1 MKKRVVS
8 WLLVVLM
15 LTSMLPTGVWAE
27 DVYRSSEDTGRYG
40 VSTLAGSTAD
50 AELEGFFNE
59 WEGIATVAN
68 AATRGFVR
76 DGDKLKS
83 GNTARNDTYTRST
96 LTVTMLRA
104 AELSFDYQLDGA
116 TQNGMEVKNGSKTLY
131 TYSSY
136 GSSGAEKVNGNM
148 SDTATVQANAG
159 DVITIS
165 YYRGYAS
172 SGSNCMWLSNFKASL
187 PAQVI
192 FHANDGTETT
202 VQQGVF
208 GSGTLQAN
216 TFQRDGYRF
225 EGWATT
231 PDGAVAYADKDSITI
246 TENTDLYAVWTRV
259 YRVAFQLTPADAQFS
274 LYGDEARTALIAA
287 DSGTAYTLAAGTYYY
302 SVSAFGYAAVQGSVT
317 VSGDAQEPV
326 VLAEKPVVT
335 VTFAYADG
343 KTDVDGGKLTV
354 RTGERDMAAEEGSD
368 GMAFRLPAGYAY
380 DWSFRS
386 ANYGKQSGTVD
397 LTGVSESGTR
407 SVTIPMTA
415 KSAWEGADDISEP
428 AAVDGVYQIT
438 SGSELAWLA
447 QQVNAGVSDGTSFS
461 AVLCNDVDL
470 GDEAWTPIGNGTG
483 KAYKGTFDGQGYTI
497 RNLYVTGS
505 TSMDYGLFGTVNGGT
520 VRNVTVEGRVEVTSD
535 SSRYGIAAIVGQ
547 LYGTTGGVE
556 NCLNRASVKG
566 GQYVGGIVGYVA
578 GGSSSAEKFIKN
590 CGNVG
595 DVTSEGHRA
604 AGIAANISGQVAV
617 ENCYST
623 GTITGGGW
631 YSGGISAYVDSS
643 YASVKNCYAAGSVTG
658 SGAGAVFGKVSYSS
672 TVVANCYYPDTLS
685 VGDSKAVKVTEQQLK
700 TLDSAAAL
708 GEAFMQDAKSIN
720 GGYPILTWQI
730 TTYEVTFAVTPEDA
744 EVRIDGAKGKQNGN
758 VWTFRLPEG
767 TYSYTAFAFGYADES
782 GTIEV
787 SGAARKDITL
797 TPVEKRTVRFSVT
810 PKDANAAVTVQW
822 NGKTVA
828 AEQDGS
834 YRLPDGTY
842 TYTVRAKGYAKVSQ
856 TLKVSGDVTVPVTLE
871 PSAAW
876 DGQTVTAP
884 EAGDGTEASPY
895 EIENGEQLAW
905 LAQTVN
911 AGNGSTRLYAVLT
924 EDIDLGDGVWT
935 PIGADSHEF
944 TGRFD
949 GQGHTVSRMKAE
961 TRYAGLFGV
970 VKDAEI
976 RGVVVQGIAA
986 GTDSSSGDAA
996 GLVARTKGSTVT
1008 ITECGSEV
1016 AVSGGANGGGIL
1028 GKNHSGSTV
1037 VTISA
1042 CYNTGDISGKAR
1054 AGGISGG
1061 NTGEVNISDCYNT
1074 GSITG
1079 GSYAGGGIR
1088 GYYGG
1093 FVGTVANCY
1102 NSGAVTGTNT
1112 GAIAP
1117 GANSR
1122 ISNCFYLDSGTDGNS
1137 GAAAQTAQQ
1146 LQELAI
1152 SDAFEH
1158 VAGRNGGMPVLKWQK
1173 LTPVV
1178 KDPVLAQNV
1187 EFGLEQVHLTS
1198 SSAVEVEDGVGMLAS
1213 SQLTWDAV
1221 DGAEGYV
1228 ITLWRQTA
1236 ELVEGEDYTQM
1247 VLARATAFTANGT
1260 ETDYDCAAEL
1270 AEQGEGVYYATVTA
1284 VVDGAYTEP
1293 SLEYVDEHVA
1303 GYQMPYDRMS
1313 TVTNVKWEGTVLHW
1327 DKKPYFTAEQIYT
1340 ILLSIVEDD
1349 GSYRTLTPV
1358 EVSGN
1363 AGMADLGN
1371 TFAAGRRY
1379 AAQVI
1384 AHSDADI
1391 LETMGLTDSRPS
1403 QAVIYD
1409 GSGTP
1414 EVPDDHDDTWVAIT
1428 SAQQWIDL
1436 ANVEDMPSDPADSS
1450 SDSQQKVEWSKKY
1463 YLANDL
1469 DFSQLSAAYQTKTKS
1484 IGNTTNRFNGVLDGN
1499 GYVIRG
1505 LTLSNY
1511 DSGLFWYVGAG
1522 GYIYDLK
1529 VENANVLFSDNAAV
1543 LVHNNYGLMEQ
1554 CAVVN
1559 TNITADTGAVLGG
1572 MVSRNYGTI
1581 RDSYVEGGTLTSNS
1595 ATSTG
1600 HAGFVGANEE
1610 GGLIERCWT
1619 SMSVSTQS
1627 DYAGGFVGLGY
1638 GGTIRNCFA
1647 LGNVSGRGYSGGFVG
1662 RSVFQ
1667 GNAYESCYAAGI
1679 VTVAGAEGN
1688 GFIGGNKPDSAFQ
1701 YDQSEGVWNCYY
1713 NSENTGAHGYGAEP
1727 RTGMQMRLADFVRE
1741 LGSGIWTRDD
1751 AVNGG
1756 LPYLTT
1762 VKAPETAKTADITV
1776 HVAVVTYDK
1785 ETYTF
1790 DFDHKSVVDVT
1801 VESTGNTRVVD
1812 VMDAAQAQG
1821 KLTYSYSTT
1830 ATFGRF
1836 IHTINGHA
1844 VNAPD
1849 GWMFTIN
1856 DALSNVSAST
1866 ASVKDGDRVLWF
1878 EGTTENQ
1885 FQGPLWAELDGST
1898 IQWETISTVAELQ
1911 ALAVSKDPA
1920 VLAKN
1925 YKLARDLDLSGVT
1938 FSGIGSASAPFTGMF
1953 DGQGHTVSHV
1963 TVKGGDN
1970 AGFFN
1975 VTLGAVIKNLHLSD
1989 VNVTGGSRVGGLVGW
2004 AQAELDRQDM
2014 AGSKAGLVGSCTVS
2028 GTVSGSSAV
2037 GGLVGLNEGRSDQ
2050 ETMFSVA
2057 SAVDK
2062 CTAAVSV
2069 SGKEKVGG
2077 LVGENS
2083 GSITK
2088 SAAQGS
2094 VTAPDGMMVGGFA
2107 GDNSGGIYDSHAEG
2121 EVRGKSYAGGFVGI
2135 SDGTVKNCYSL
2146 GSVTGTDYTG
2156 GFAGGISAAENA
2168 VGAGLVSVTGTPTY
2182 GYTGG
2187 FAGRLGGTLAGLDNQ
2202 ITIKNVYGNC
2212 MKPDGQWKA
2221 AGNSFA
2227 GSSEQAAV
2235 EGMKLT
2241 TWQQVNDKLMELFGV
2256 SLPWIVDDTALMDS
2270 IAATLTETKDG
2281 WSAMDMAAYGQLAG
2295 KTARLSDAA
2304 RQNIMDL
2311 LIAEASGTT
2320 DAGARSR
2327 IELVLRALGVD
2338 STELYPQGS
2347 SKAVNNGA
2355 LLKTM
2360 DMSSVTVWAAPY
2372 VLLANMQ
2379 GGVKL
2384 TDQQIETLIAT
2395 IAAAESNGIL
2405 GSSYGGAYYA
2415 DPDTTGAAMAA
2426 LSAYTDRSSAIAA
2439 ARTAYN
2445 RLPAEEKALVTNY
2458 AVLVAAEETYAAL
2471 VKAQQETS
2479 GVKENTVWRTQYE
2492 TALDKAG
2499 ENDLTFGSEW
2509 LVIALARSGR
2519 TVPDSYYDSVVKA
2532 VQDAGGELS
2541 DKKFTEYSRVILAL
2555 TAIGKDPADV
2565 GGYDLLAKLADMD
2578 KVTYQ
2583 GLNGAIF
2590 ALIALDSAGYE
2601 VPAAAED
2608 ANQTSREALVAY
2620 ILDKQLSDGGW
2631 ALSGDSADPDMTAMA
2646 VQALAAYRDD
2656 AAVQAAVDKAVQTLS
2671 DMQLSDGGYSS
2682 WGTVNSESCAQVI
2695 IALTTLG
2702 IDPAKDSRFIKY
2714 GLSLLD
2720 ALCAYYKDGGFCHT
2734 RDGAADDIA
2743 TEQALCAL
2751 TAYARLLNGQ
2761 TALYDM
2767 TDLAAGITPAEPDAQ
2782 EPAEEQEPAAQNGA
2796 VVWIVVAAAAA
2807 AAGAAV
2813 IAASKRRKKE

>member
-40 VSTLAGSTAD
+40 VSTLASAAD
-50 AELEGFFNE
+50 AELEGFFDE

-216 TFQRDGYRF
+216 TFKRDGYRF

-231 PDGAVAYADKDSITI
+231 PDGAMAYADKGSITI

-259 YRVAFQLTPADAQFS
+259 YRVAFQLTPTDAQFS

-302 SVSAFGYAAVQGSVT
+302 SVSAFGYA
-317 VSGDAQEPV
+317 
-326 VLAEKPVVT
+326 
-335 VTFAYADG
+335 
-343 KTDVDGGKLTV
+343 
-354 RTGERDMAAEEGSD
+354 
-368 GMAFRLPAGYAY
+368 
-380 DWSFRS
+380 
-386 ANYGKQSGTVD
+386 
-397 LTGVSESGTR
+397 
-407 SVTIPMTA
+407 
-415 KSAWEGADDISEP
+415 
-428 AAVDGVYQIT
+428 
-438 SGSELAWLA
+438 
-447 QQVNAGVSDGTSFS
+447 
-461 AVLCNDVDL
+461 
-470 GDEAWTPIGNGTG
+470 
-483 KAYKGTFDGQGYTI
+483 
-497 RNLYVTGS
+497 
-505 TSMDYGLFGTVNGGT
+505 
-520 VRNVTVEGRVEVTSD
+520 
-535 SSRYGIAAIVGQ
+535 
-547 LYGTTGGVE
+547 
-556 NCLNRASVKG
+556 
-566 GQYVGGIVGYVA
+566 
-578 GGSSSAEKFIKN
+578 
-590 CGNVG
+590 
-595 DVTSEGHRA
+595 
-604 AGIAANISGQVAV
+604 
-617 ENCYST
+617 
-623 GTITGGGW
+623 
-631 YSGGISAYVDSS
+631 
-643 YASVKNCYAAGSVTG
+643 
-658 SGAGAVFGKVSYSS
+658 
-672 TVVANCYYPDTLS
+672 
-685 VGDSKAVKVTEQQLK
+685 
-700 TLDSAAAL
+700 
-708 GEAFMQDAKSIN
+708 
-720 GGYPILTWQI
+720 
-730 TTYEVTFAVTPEDA
+730 
-744 EVRIDGAKGKQNGN
+744 
-758 VWTFRLPEG
+758 
-767 TYSYTAFAFGYADES
+767 DES
-782 GTIEV
+782 GNIEV

-810 PKDANAAVTVQW
+810 PEDAGAAVTVQW

-856 TLKVSGDVTVPVTLE
+856 TLKVSGDVTVSVALE

-895 EIENGEQLAW
+895 EIENGEQLVW
-905 LAQTVN
+905 LARTVN

-924 EDIDLGDGVWT
+924 EDIDLGDGAWT
-935 PIGADSHEF
+935 PIGADFHEF

-1028 GKNHSGSTV
+1028 GKNHSSSTV

-1042 CYNTGDISGKAR
+1042 CYNTGDISGKER

-1061 NTGEVNISDCYNT
+1061 NTGKVNISDCYNT
-1074 GSITG
+1074 GSING

-1088 GYYGG
+1088 GYYGGG

-1117 GANSR
+1117 GANSS

-1178 KDPVLAQNV
+1178 KEPVLAQNV

-1436 ANVEDMPSDPADSS
+1436 ANVEDLPSDPADSS

-1762 VKAPETAKTADITV
+1762 VKAPEMAKTADITV

-1866 ASVKDGDRVLWF
+1866 ASVKDGDKVLWF

-1911 ALAVSKDPA
+1911 ALAASKDPA

-2028 GTVSGSSAV
+2028 GTVSGSRAV

-2077 LVGENS
+2077 LAGENS

-2094 VTAPDGMMVGGFA
+2094 VTAPDGVMVGGFA

-2146 GSVTGTDYTG
+2146 GSVAGTDYTG

-2202 ITIKNVYGNC
+2202 ITVKNVYGNC

-2221 AGNSFA
+2221 AGNSFT

-2295 KTARLSDAA
+2295 KTARLTDAA

-2347 SKAVNNGA
+2347 GKAVNNGA
-2355 LLKTM
+2355 LLKAM
-2360 DMSSVTVWAAPY
+2360 DMSGVTVWAAPY

-2426 LSAYTDRSSAIAA
+2426 LSAYTDRSSAKTLLDKLVRGAANHVAGAGYYSNANSDAMLIIGFIAAGVDPETVLCASGITLVEDMLRYANDANNGFLYAGEDNALATEQGFRALVALAQFRANGGKAYNIYNFSKTAVKPGHATGSGEPDVPVNPPEENEDITVTVSIRTPAGMWMDGKSVTVKKGSTVYHAFIEALRDSGITQSGAASGYVRSMTKGGVTYGEFTHGDNSGWLYKVNGVLPNVALTQKKLADGDDILWYYTTDWKQDPDAGAMADQSLTAADVIKLINAIGDVTLDSGSAIAA

-2479 GVKENTVWRTQYE
+2479 GVKENTAWRTQYE

-2541 DKKFTEYSRVILAL
+2541 DKKFSEYSRVILAL

-2601 VPAAAED
+2601 VPAAAEGAD
-2608 ANQTSREALVAY
+2608 QTSREALVAY

-2646 VQALAAYRDD
+2646 LQALAAYRDD
-2656 AAVQAAVDKAVQTLS
+2656 AAVQAAVDEAVQTLS
-2671 DMQLSDGGYSS
+2671 DMQLADGGYSS

-2767 TDLAAGITPAEPDAQ
+2767 TDLAAGIAPAEPDAQ

>member
-1 MKKRVVS
+1 
-8 WLLVVLM
+8 
-15 LTSMLPTGVWAE
+15 
-27 DVYRSSEDTGRYG
+27 
-40 VSTLAGSTAD
+40 
-50 AELEGFFNE
+50 
-59 WEGIATVAN
+59 
-68 AATRGFVR
+68 
-76 DGDKLKS
+76 
-83 GNTARNDTYTRST
+83 
-96 LTVTMLRA
+96 
-104 AELSFDYQLDGA
+104 
-116 TQNGMEVKNGSKTLY
+116 
-131 TYSSY
+131 
-136 GSSGAEKVNGNM
+136 
-148 SDTATVQANAG
+148 
-159 DVITIS
+159 
-165 YYRGYAS
+165 
-172 SGSNCMWLSNFKASL
+172 
-187 PAQVI
+187 
-192 FHANDGTETT
+192 
-202 VQQGVF
+202 
-208 GSGTLQAN
+208 
-216 TFQRDGYRF
+216 
-225 EGWATT
+225 
-231 PDGAVAYADKDSITI
+231 
-246 TENTDLYAVWTRV
+246 
-259 YRVAFQLTPADAQFS
+259 
-274 LYGDEARTALIAA
+274 
-287 DSGTAYTLAAGTYYY
+287 
-302 SVSAFGYAAVQGSVT
+302 
-317 VSGDAQEPV
+317 
-326 VLAEKPVVT
+326 
-335 VTFAYADG
+335 
-343 KTDVDGGKLTV
+343 
-354 RTGERDMAAEEGSD
+354 
-368 GMAFRLPAGYAY
+368 
-380 DWSFRS
+380 
-386 ANYGKQSGTVD
+386 
-397 LTGVSESGTR
+397 
-407 SVTIPMTA
+407 
-415 KSAWEGADDISEP
+415 
-428 AAVDGVYQIT
+428 
-438 SGSELAWLA
+438 
-447 QQVNAGVSDGTSFS
+447 
-461 AVLCNDVDL
+461 
-470 GDEAWTPIGNGTG
+470 
-483 KAYKGTFDGQGYTI
+483 
-497 RNLYVTGS
+497 
-505 TSMDYGLFGTVNGGT
+505 
-520 VRNVTVEGRVEVTSD
+520 
-535 SSRYGIAAIVGQ
+535 
-547 LYGTTGGVE
+547 
-556 NCLNRASVKG
+556 
-566 GQYVGGIVGYVA
+566 
-578 GGSSSAEKFIKN
+578 
-590 CGNVG
+590 
-595 DVTSEGHRA
+595 
-604 AGIAANISGQVAV
+604 
-617 ENCYST
+617 
-623 GTITGGGW
+623 
-631 YSGGISAYVDSS
+631 
-643 YASVKNCYAAGSVTG
+643 
-658 SGAGAVFGKVSYSS
+658 
-672 TVVANCYYPDTLS
+672 
-685 VGDSKAVKVTEQQLK
+685 
-700 TLDSAAAL
+700 
-708 GEAFMQDAKSIN
+708 
-720 GGYPILTWQI
+720 
-730 TTYEVTFAVTPEDA
+730 
-744 EVRIDGAKGKQNGN
+744 
-758 VWTFRLPEG
+758 
-767 TYSYTAFAFGYADES
+767 
-782 GTIEV
+782 
-787 SGAARKDITL
+787 
-797 TPVEKRTVRFSVT
+797 
-810 PKDANAAVTVQW
+810 
-822 NGKTVA
+822 
-828 AEQDGS
+828 
-834 YRLPDGTY
+834 
-842 TYTVRAKGYAKVSQ
+842 
-856 TLKVSGDVTVPVTLE
+856 
-871 PSAAW
+871 
-876 DGQTVTAP
+876 
-884 EAGDGTEASPY
+884 
-895 EIENGEQLAW
+895 
-905 LAQTVN
+905 
-911 AGNGSTRLYAVLT
+911 
-924 EDIDLGDGVWT
+924 
-935 PIGADSHEF
+935 
-944 TGRFD
+944 
-949 GQGHTVSRMKAE
+949 
-961 TRYAGLFGV
+961 
-970 VKDAEI
+970 
-976 RGVVVQGIAA
+976 
-986 GTDSSSGDAA
+986 
-996 GLVARTKGSTVT
+996 
-1008 ITECGSEV
+1008 
-1016 AVSGGANGGGIL
+1016 
-1028 GKNHSGSTV
+1028 
-1037 VTISA
+1037 
-1042 CYNTGDISGKAR
+1042 
-1054 AGGISGG
+1054 
-1061 NTGEVNISDCYNT
+1061 
-1074 GSITG
+1074 
-1079 GSYAGGGIR
+1079 
-1088 GYYGG
+1088 
-1093 FVGTVANCY
+1093 
-1102 NSGAVTGTNT
+1102 
-1112 GAIAP
+1112 
-1117 GANSR
+1117 
-1122 ISNCFYLDSGTDGNS
+1122 
-1137 GAAAQTAQQ
+1137 
-1146 LQELAI
+1146 
-1152 SDAFEH
+1152 
-1158 VAGRNGGMPVLKWQK
+1158 MPVLKWQK
-1173 LTPVV
+1173 LAPVV

-1187 EFGLEQVHLTS
+1187 EFGLEQVHLTN
-1198 SSAVEVEDGVGMLAS
+1198 SSAMEVEDGVGMLAS

-1247 VLARATAFTANGT
+1247 VLVRATAFPANGT

-1293 SLEYVDEHVA
+1293 SLEYVDEYVA

-1313 TVTNVKWEGTVLHW
+1313 TVTNVKWEGTVLRW

-1414 EVPDDHDDTWVAIT
+1414 EIPDDHDDTWVAIT

-1436 ANVEDMPSDPADSS
+1436 ANVEDMPSDPADSR

-1511 DSGLFWYVGAG
+1511 DSGLFWYVGAS

-1595 ATSTG
+1595 TTSTG

-1679 VTVAGAEGN
+1679 VTVTGAEGN
-1688 GFIGGNKPDSAFQ
+1688 GFIGGNKPDSGFQ

-1727 RTGMQMRLADFVRE
+1727 RTGIQMRLADFVRE

-1911 ALAVSKDPA
+1911 ALAASKDPA

-2004 AQAELDRQDM
+2004 VRAELDRQDM
-2014 AGSKAGLVGSCTVS
+2014 AGSKAGLAGSCTVS
-2028 GTVSGSSAV
+2028 GTVSGSRAV
-2037 GGLVGLNEGRSDQ
+2037 GGLVGLNEGLSDQ

-2083 GSITK
+2083 GSITR

-2094 VTAPDGMMVGGFA
+2094 VTAPDGVMVGGFA
-2107 GDNSGGIYDSHAEG
+2107 GDNSGSIYDSHAEG
-2121 EVRGKSYAGGFVGI
+2121 EVRGKSYTGGFVGI

-2168 VGAGLVSVTGTPTY
+2168 VGAGLVSVTGTSTY

-2202 ITIKNVYGNC
+2202 ITVKNVYGNC

-2221 AGNSFA
+2221 AGNSFT

-2270 IAATLTETKDG
+2270 IAATLTATKDG

-2295 KTARLSDAA
+2295 KTYKLTDAA

-2338 STELYPQGS
+2338 SAELYPQGS

-2355 LLKTM
+2355 LLKAM
-2360 DMSSVTVWAAPY
+2360 DMSGVTVWAAPY

-2405 GSSYGGAYYA
+2405 GSSYGGTYYA

-2426 LSAYTDRSSAIAA
+2426 LSAYTDRSSAKTLLDKLVQGAANHVAGAGYYSNANSDAMLIIGFIAAGVDPETVLCASGITLVEDMLRYANDANNGFLYAGEDNALATEQGFRALVALAQFRANGGKAYNIYDFSKTAVKPGHATGSGEPDVPVNPPEENEDITVTVSIRTPAGMWMDGKSVTVKKGSTVYHAFIEALKDSGITQSGAASGYVRSMTKGGVTYGEFTHGDNSGWLYKVNGVLPNVALTQKKLADGDDILWYYTTDWKQDPDAGAMADQSLTAADVIKLIDAIGNVTLDSGSAIAA

-2471 VKAQQETS
+2471 VKAQQATS
-2479 GVKENTVWRTQYE
+2479 GVKENTAWRTQYE

-2541 DKKFTEYSRVILAL
+2541 DKKFSEYSRVILAL

-2646 VQALAAYRDD
+2646 LQALAAYRDD
-2656 AAVQAAVDKAVQTLS
+2656 AAVQAAVDEAVQTLS

>member
-40 VSTLAGSTAD
+40 VSTLASAAD

-68 AATRGFVR
+68 AATLGFVR

-96 LTVTMLRA
+96 LKVTMLRA

-216 TFQRDGYRF
+216 TFKRDGYRF

-415 KSAWEGADDISEP
+415 KSAWEGAGDISEP

-461 AVLCNDVDL
+461 AVLCNDIDL

-505 TSMDYGLFGTVNGGT
+505 TPMDYGLFGTVYGGT

-566 GQYVGGIVGYVA
+566 GQYVGGIVGYV
-578 GGSSSAEKFIKN
+578 GYGSSSAQRFIKN

-595 DVTSEGHRA
+595 DVTSKGNRA

-623 GTITGGGW
+623 G
-631 YSGGISAYVDSS
+631 
-643 YASVKNCYAAGSVTG
+643 
-658 SGAGAVFGKVSYSS
+658 
-672 TVVANCYYPDTLS
+672 
-685 VGDSKAVKVTEQQLK
+685 
-700 TLDSAAAL
+700 
-708 GEAFMQDAKSIN
+708 
-720 GGYPILTWQI
+720 
-730 TTYEVTFAVTPEDA
+730 
-744 EVRIDGAKGKQNGN
+744 
-758 VWTFRLPEG
+758 
-767 TYSYTAFAFGYADES
+767 
-782 GTIEV
+782 
-787 SGAARKDITL
+787 
-797 TPVEKRTVRFSVT
+797 
-810 PKDANAAVTVQW
+810 
-822 NGKTVA
+822 
-828 AEQDGS
+828 
-834 YRLPDGTY
+834 
-842 TYTVRAKGYAKVSQ
+842 
-856 TLKVSGDVTVPVTLE
+856 
-871 PSAAW
+871 
-876 DGQTVTAP
+876 
-884 EAGDGTEASPY
+884 
-895 EIENGEQLAW
+895 
-905 LAQTVN
+905 
-911 AGNGSTRLYAVLT
+911 
-924 EDIDLGDGVWT
+924 
-935 PIGADSHEF
+935 
-944 TGRFD
+944 
-949 GQGHTVSRMKAE
+949 
-961 TRYAGLFGV
+961 
-970 VKDAEI
+970 
-976 RGVVVQGIAA
+976 
-986 GTDSSSGDAA
+986 
-996 GLVARTKGSTVT
+996 
-1008 ITECGSEV
+1008 
-1016 AVSGGANGGGIL
+1016 
-1028 GKNHSGSTV
+1028 
-1037 VTISA
+1037 
-1042 CYNTGDISGKAR
+1042 
-1054 AGGISGG
+1054 
-1061 NTGEVNISDCYNT
+1061 
-1074 GSITG
+1074 SITG

-1093 FVGTVANCY
+1093 FEGTVANCY

-1146 LQELAI
+1146 MQELAI

-1173 LTPVV
+1173 LAPVV

-1187 EFGLEQVHLTS
+1187 EFGLEQVHLTN
-1198 SSAVEVEDGVGMLAS
+1198 SSAMEVEDGVGMLAS

-1247 VLARATAFTANGT
+1247 VLARATAFPANGT

-1293 SLEYVDEHVA
+1293 SLEYVDEYVA

-1414 EVPDDHDDTWVAIT
+1414 EIPDDHDDTWVAIT

-1436 ANVEDMPSDPADSS
+1436 ANVEDMPSDPADSR

-1595 ATSTG
+1595 TTSTG

-1679 VTVAGAEGN
+1679 VTVTGAEGN
-1688 GFIGGNKPDSAFQ
+1688 GFIGGNKPDSGFQ

-1727 RTGMQMRLADFVRE
+1727 RTGIQMRLADFVRE

-1898 IQWETISTVAELQ
+1898 IQWETISTVAELR
-1911 ALAVSKDPA
+1911 ALAASKDPA

-1938 FSGIGSASAPFTGMF
+1938 FSGIGSAAAPFTGMF

-2004 AQAELDRQDM
+2004 ARAELDRQDM
-2014 AGSKAGLVGSCTVS
+2014 AGSKAGLAGSCTVS
-2028 GTVSGSSAV
+2028 GTVSGSRA
-2037 GGLVGLNEGRSDQ
+2037 
-2050 ETMFSVA
+2050 
-2057 SAVDK
+2057 
-2062 CTAAVSV
+2062 
-2069 SGKEKVGG
+2069 
-2077 LVGENS
+2077 
-2083 GSITK
+2083 
-2088 SAAQGS
+2088 
-2094 VTAPDGMMVGGFA
+2094 VGGFA
-2107 GDNSGGIYDSHAEG
+2107 GDNSGSIYDSHAEG
-2121 EVRGKSYAGGFVGI
+2121 EVRGKSYTGGFVGI

-2202 ITIKNVYGNC
+2202 ITVKNVYGNC

-2221 AGNSFA
+2221 AGNSFT

-2295 KTARLSDAA
+2295 KTARLTDAA

-2338 STELYPQGS
+2338 SAELYPQGS

-2426 LSAYTDRSSAIAA
+2426 LSAYTDRSSAKTLLDKLVQGAANHVAGAGYYSNANSDAMLIIGFIAAGVDPETVLCASGITLVEDMLRYANDANNGFLYAGEDNALATEQGFRALVALAQFRANGGKAYNIYDFSKTAVKPGHATGSGEPDVPVNPPEENENITVTVSIRTPAGMWMDGKSVTVKKGSTVYHAFIEALRDSGITQSGAASGYVRSMTKGGVTYGEFTHGDNSGWLYKVNGVLPNVALTQKKLADGDDILWYYTTDWKQDPDAGAMADQSLTAADVIKLINAIGDVTLDSGSAIAA

-2479 GVKENTVWRTQYE
+2479 GVKENTAWRTQYE

-2541 DKKFTEYSRVILAL
+2541 DKKFSEYSRVILAL

-2656 AAVQAAVDKAVQTLS
+2656 AAVQAAVDEAVQTLS

-2807 AAGAAV
+2807 VAGAAV

>member
-1 MKKRVVS
+1 M
-8 WLLVVLM
+8 
-15 LTSMLPTGVWAE
+15 
-27 DVYRSSEDTGRYG
+27 
-40 VSTLAGSTAD
+40 
-50 AELEGFFNE
+50 
-59 WEGIATVAN
+59 
-68 AATRGFVR
+68 
-76 DGDKLKS
+76 
-83 GNTARNDTYTRST
+83 
-96 LTVTMLRA
+96 
-104 AELSFDYQLDGA
+104 
-116 TQNGMEVKNGSKTLY
+116 
-131 TYSSY
+131 
-136 GSSGAEKVNGNM
+136 
-148 SDTATVQANAG
+148 
-159 DVITIS
+159 
-165 YYRGYAS
+165 
-172 SGSNCMWLSNFKASL
+172 
-187 PAQVI
+187 
-192 FHANDGTETT
+192 
-202 VQQGVF
+202 
-208 GSGTLQAN
+208 
-216 TFQRDGYRF
+216 
-225 EGWATT
+225 
-231 PDGAVAYADKDSITI
+231 
-246 TENTDLYAVWTRV
+246 
-259 YRVAFQLTPADAQFS
+259 
-274 LYGDEARTALIAA
+274 
-287 DSGTAYTLAAGTYYY
+287 
-302 SVSAFGYAAVQGSVT
+302 
-317 VSGDAQEPV
+317 
-326 VLAEKPVVT
+326 
-335 VTFAYADG
+335 
-343 KTDVDGGKLTV
+343 
-354 RTGERDMAAEEGSD
+354 
-368 GMAFRLPAGYAY
+368 
-380 DWSFRS
+380 
-386 ANYGKQSGTVD
+386 
-397 LTGVSESGTR
+397 
-407 SVTIPMTA
+407 
-415 KSAWEGADDISEP
+415 
-428 AAVDGVYQIT
+428 
-438 SGSELAWLA
+438 
-447 QQVNAGVSDGTSFS
+447 
-461 AVLCNDVDL
+461 
-470 GDEAWTPIGNGTG
+470 
-483 KAYKGTFDGQGYTI
+483 
-497 RNLYVTGS
+497 
-505 TSMDYGLFGTVNGGT
+505 
-520 VRNVTVEGRVEVTSD
+520 
-535 SSRYGIAAIVGQ
+535 
-547 LYGTTGGVE
+547 
-556 NCLNRASVKG
+556 
-566 GQYVGGIVGYVA
+566 
-578 GGSSSAEKFIKN
+578 
-590 CGNVG
+590 
-595 DVTSEGHRA
+595 
-604 AGIAANISGQVAV
+604 
-617 ENCYST
+617 
-623 GTITGGGW
+623 
-631 YSGGISAYVDSS
+631 
-643 YASVKNCYAAGSVTG
+643 
-658 SGAGAVFGKVSYSS
+658 
-672 TVVANCYYPDTLS
+672 
-685 VGDSKAVKVTEQQLK
+685 
-700 TLDSAAAL
+700 
-708 GEAFMQDAKSIN
+708 
-720 GGYPILTWQI
+720 
-730 TTYEVTFAVTPEDA
+730 
-744 EVRIDGAKGKQNGN
+744 
-758 VWTFRLPEG
+758 
-767 TYSYTAFAFGYADES
+767 
-782 GTIEV
+782 
-787 SGAARKDITL
+787 
-797 TPVEKRTVRFSVT
+797 EKRTVRFSVT
-810 PKDANAAVTVQW
+810 PKDAGAAVTVQW
-822 NGKTVA
+822 NGKTVT

-856 TLKVSGDVTVPVTLE
+856 TLEVSGDVTVPVVLE

-884 EAGDGTEASPY
+884 EVGDGTEASPY

-924 EDIDLGDGVWT
+924 EDIDLGDGAWT
-935 PIGADSHEF
+935 PIGADFHEF

-961 TRYAGLFGV
+961 ARYAGLFGV

-986 GTDSSSGDAA
+986 STDSSSGDAA

-1028 GKNHSGSTV
+1028 GKNASSSTV

-1054 AGGISGG
+1054 AGGISGD

-1146 LQELAI
+1146 MQELAI

-1173 LTPVV
+1173 LAPVV

-1187 EFGLEQVHLTS
+1187 EFGLEQVHLTN
-1198 SSAVEVEDGVGMLAS
+1198 SSAMEVEDGVGMLAS

-1293 SLEYVDEHVA
+1293 SLEYVDEYVA

-1414 EVPDDHDDTWVAIT
+1414 EIPDDHDDTWVAIT

-1436 ANVEDMPSDPADSS
+1436 ANVEDMPSDPADSR

-1511 DSGLFWYVGAG
+1511 DSGLFWYVGAS

-1595 ATSTG
+1595 TTSTG

-1679 VTVAGAEGN
+1679 VTVTGAEGN
-1688 GFIGGNKPDSAFQ
+1688 GFIGGNKPDSGFQ

-1911 ALAVSKDPA
+1911 ALAASKDPA

-2004 AQAELDRQDM
+2004 ARAELDRQDM
-2014 AGSKAGLVGSCTVS
+2014 AGSKAGLAGSCTVS
-2028 GTVSGSSAV
+2028 GTVSGSRAV
-2037 GGLVGLNEGRSDQ
+2037 GGLVGLNEGLSDQ
-2050 ETMFSVA
+2050 ETLFSVA

-2083 GSITK
+2083 GSITR

-2094 VTAPDGMMVGGFA
+2094 VTAPDGVMVGGFA
-2107 GDNSGGIYDSHAEG
+2107 GDNSGSIYDSHAEG
-2121 EVRGKSYAGGFVGI
+2121 EVRGKSYTGGFVGI

-2156 GFAGGISAAENA
+2156 GFAGGISVAENA
-2168 VGAGLVSVTGTPTY
+2168 VGAGLVSVTGTSTY

-2202 ITIKNVYGNC
+2202 ITVKNVYGNC

-2221 AGNSFA
+2221 AGNSFT

-2295 KTARLSDAA
+2295 KTARLTDAA

-2355 LLKTM
+2355 LLKAM
-2360 DMSSVTVWAAPY
+2360 DMSGVTVWAAPY

-2395 IAAAESNGIL
+2395 IAAAESNGLL

-2426 LSAYTDRSSAIAA
+2426 LSAYTGRSSAKTLLDKLVRGAANHVAGAGYYSNANSDAMLIIGFIAAGVDPETVLCASGITLVEDMLRYANDANNGFLYAGEDNALATEQGFRALVALAQFRANGGKAYNIYNFSKTAVKPGHATGSGEPDVPVNPPKENEDITVTVSIRTPAGMWMDGKSVTVKKGSTVYHAFIEALKDSGITQSGAASGYVRSMTKGGVTYGEFTHGDNSGWLYKVNGVLPNVALTQKKLADGDDILWYYTTDWKQDPDAGAMADQSLTAADVIKLINAIGDVTLDSGSAIAA

-2479 GVKENTVWRTQYE
+2479 GVKENTAWRTQYE

-2656 AAVQAAVDKAVQTLS
+2656 AAVQAAVDEAVQTLS
-2671 DMQLSDGGYSS
+2671 DMQLADGGYSS

>member
-50 AELEGFFNE
+50 AELEGFFDE

-116 TQNGMEVKNGSKTLY
+116 TQSGMEVKNGSKTLY

-136 GSSGAEKVNGNM
+136 GSSGAEIVKGTD
-148 SDTATVQANAG
+148 SGTATVQANAG

-165 YYRGYAS
+165 YYRGWAS

-259 YRVAFQLTPADAQFS
+259 YRVAFQLMPADAQFS

-302 SVSAFGYAAVQGSVT
+302 SVSAFGYAA
-317 VSGDAQEPV
+317 
-326 VLAEKPVVT
+326 
-335 VTFAYADG
+335 
-343 KTDVDGGKLTV
+343 
-354 RTGERDMAAEEGSD
+354 
-368 GMAFRLPAGYAY
+368 
-380 DWSFRS
+380 
-386 ANYGKQSGTVD
+386 
-397 LTGVSESGTR
+397 
-407 SVTIPMTA
+407 
-415 KSAWEGADDISEP
+415 
-428 AAVDGVYQIT
+428 
-438 SGSELAWLA
+438 
-447 QQVNAGVSDGTSFS
+447 
-461 AVLCNDVDL
+461 
-470 GDEAWTPIGNGTG
+470 
-483 KAYKGTFDGQGYTI
+483 
-497 RNLYVTGS
+497 
-505 TSMDYGLFGTVNGGT
+505 
-520 VRNVTVEGRVEVTSD
+520 
-535 SSRYGIAAIVGQ
+535 
-547 LYGTTGGVE
+547 
-556 NCLNRASVKG
+556 
-566 GQYVGGIVGYVA
+566 
-578 GGSSSAEKFIKN
+578 
-590 CGNVG
+590 
-595 DVTSEGHRA
+595 
-604 AGIAANISGQVAV
+604 
-617 ENCYST
+617 
-623 GTITGGGW
+623 
-631 YSGGISAYVDSS
+631 
-643 YASVKNCYAAGSVTG
+643 
-658 SGAGAVFGKVSYSS
+658 
-672 TVVANCYYPDTLS
+672 
-685 VGDSKAVKVTEQQLK
+685 
-700 TLDSAAAL
+700 
-708 GEAFMQDAKSIN
+708 
-720 GGYPILTWQI
+720 
-730 TTYEVTFAVTPEDA
+730 
-744 EVRIDGAKGKQNGN
+744 
-758 VWTFRLPEG
+758 
-767 TYSYTAFAFGYADES
+767 
-782 GTIEV
+782 
-787 SGAARKDITL
+787 
-797 TPVEKRTVRFSVT
+797 
-810 PKDANAAVTVQW
+810 VQW

-905 LAQTVN
+905 LARTVN
-911 AGNGSTRLYAVLT
+911 AGNGSTKLYAVLT

-961 TRYAGLFGV
+961 ARYAGLFGV

-986 GTDSSSGDAA
+986 STDSSSGDAA
-996 GLVARTKGSTVT
+996 GLVARAKGSTVT
-1008 ITECGSEV
+1008 IADCGSEV

-1042 CYNTGDISGKAR
+1042 CYNTGDISGKER

-1146 LQELAI
+1146 MQELAI

-1178 KDPVLAQNV
+1178 KEPVLAQNV
-1187 EFGLEQVHLTS
+1187 EFRLEQVHLTS

-1247 VLARATAFTANGT
+1247 VLVRAAAFTANGT

-1293 SLEYVDEHVA
+1293 SLEYVDEYVA

-1313 TVTNVKWEGTVLHW
+1313 AVTNVKWEGTVLHW

-1358 EVSGN
+1358 EVAGN

-1428 SAQQWIDL
+1428 SAQQWIGL
-1436 ANVEDMPSDPADSS
+1436 ANVEDLPSDPADSS

-1679 VTVAGAEGN
+1679 VTVTGAEGN

-1762 VKAPETAKTADITV
+1762 VKAPEMAKTADITV

-1911 ALAVSKDPA
+1911 ALAASKDPA

-1938 FSGIGSASAPFTGMF
+1938 FSGIGSAAAPFTGMF

-2037 GGLVGLNEGRSDQ
+2037 GGLVGLNEGLSDQ

-2083 GSITK
+2083 GSITR

-2094 VTAPDGMMVGGFA
+2094 VTAPDGVMVGGFA

-2121 EVRGKSYAGGFVGI
+2121 EVRGKSYAGGFAGI

-2146 GSVTGTDYTG
+2146 GSVAGTDYTG

-2221 AGNSFA
+2221 AGNSFT

-2241 TWQQVNDKLMELFGV
+2241 TWQQVNNKLMELFGV

-2295 KTARLSDAA
+2295 KTARLTDAA

-2355 LLKTM
+2355 LLKAM

-2379 GGVKL
+2379 GSVKL

-2426 LSAYTDRSSAIAA
+2426 LSAYTDRSSAKTLLDKLVQGAANHVAGAGYYSNANSDAMLIIGFIAAGVDPETVLCASGITLVEDMLRYANDANNGFLYAGEDNALATEQGFRALVALAHFRANGGKAYNIYNFSKTAVKPGHATGSGEPDVPVNPPEENEDITVTVSIRTPAGMWMDCKSVTVKKGSTVYHAFIEALKDSGITQFGAASGYVRSMTKGGVTYGEFTHGDNSGWLYKVNGVLPNVALTQKKLADGDDILWYYTTDWKQDPDAGAMADQSLTAADVIKLINAIGDVTLDSGSAIAA

-2471 VKAQQETS
+2471 VKAQQATS
-2479 GVKENTVWRTQYE
+2479 GVKENTAWRTQYE

-2541 DKKFTEYSRVILAL
+2541 DKKFSEYSRVILAL

-2590 ALIALDSAGYE
+2590 ALIALDSAGYD

-2608 ANQTSREALVAY
+2608 ADQTSREALVAY

-2796 VVWIVVAAAAA
+2796 VVWIVVAVAAA